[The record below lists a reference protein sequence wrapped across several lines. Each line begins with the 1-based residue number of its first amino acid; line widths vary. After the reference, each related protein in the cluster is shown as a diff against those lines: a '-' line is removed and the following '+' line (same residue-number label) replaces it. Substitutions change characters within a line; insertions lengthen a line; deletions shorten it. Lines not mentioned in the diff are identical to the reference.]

1 MALRRS
7 LIALVSV
14 LILFG
19 FVPRNGWAQAEFD
32 ILPEDPAYT
41 FGENISFRA
50 VLESVDDVEKVVLF
64 IQPG

>member
-7 LIALVSV
+7 LITLVSV
-14 LILFG
+14 LVLLG
-19 FVPRNGWAQAEFD
+19 FAPRNGSAQAEFD

-50 VLESVDDVEKVVLF
+50 VLESIEDDVDDSEF
-64 IQPG
+64 E